1 MIRRLF
7 FRMTTGL
14 ASDRPRSHLVRGVIA
29 LATGSALLLA
39 GTAAQ
44 AAALLLATGG
54 VFGSISQQ
62 SAVCYAFNAGTTS
75 VLGVSV
81 VIHDQFGAVTGKVT
95 TPSLAANETLPL
107 GVTVANEAYSC
118 TVTSTASNAV
128 NLRGCWIFEIPAAT
142 C

>member
-7 FRMTTGL
+7 FGMTTGL
-14 ASDRPRSHLVRGVIA
+14 ESDRPRSHLVRGVIA
-29 LATGSALLLA
+29 LATGSALLA
-39 GTAAQ
+39 GTTAQ

-54 VFGSISQQ
+54 VFGSVNQK

-81 VIHDQFGAVTGKVT
+81 VIHDQFGAVAGKVT

-107 GVTVANEAYSC
+107 GVTIANEAYSC